1 MILTR
6 CRDGGTEDPCCS
18 ARCDWPLPT
27 PVDTRP
33 ANAERLGYL
42 GGAPS
47 VGILSLAPRINRRP
61 HEGRQTE
68 KLMLQSPRAELLK
81 GLWSQ
86 SLLRP
91 VGPVGPISG
100 PPGPFVATPR
110 SRE

>member
-47 VGILSLAPRINRRP
+47 VGILSLAPQCETEMVITRITP
-61 HEGRQTE
+61 ILFGGAFKALSLACKKCGFTK
-68 KLMLQSPRAELLK
+68 KLRVE
-81 GLWSQ
+81 
-86 SLLRP
+86 
-91 VGPVGPISG
+91 
-100 PPGPFVATPR
+100 R
-110 SRE
+110 S